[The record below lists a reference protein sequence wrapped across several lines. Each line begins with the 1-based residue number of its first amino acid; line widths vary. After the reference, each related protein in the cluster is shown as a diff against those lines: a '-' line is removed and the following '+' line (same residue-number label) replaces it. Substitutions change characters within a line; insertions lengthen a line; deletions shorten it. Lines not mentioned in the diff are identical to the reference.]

1 MQQYQ
6 VPLLIEEA
14 AIIFGPLNLIQ
25 FFIVGTAGGIVLLV
39 LTLTQ
44 NLILTFGVGAIVGV
58 PALYLALGKINGEII
73 PKILILAVK
82 FHLAPKML
90 LWQKKGEE
98 GLSLKEIQRV
108 IEEKKKMIKTTKESK
123 LKKLAWEVETGRK

>member
-14 AIIFGPLNLIQ
+14 PPIFGPLNLIQ
-25 FFIVGTAGGIVLLV
+25 FFILGTAGGIVLLV
-39 LTLTQ
+39 LTITQ
-44 NLILTFGVGAIVGV
+44 SFLLTFGVGAIVGI

-82 FHLAPKML
+82 FKLAPRML